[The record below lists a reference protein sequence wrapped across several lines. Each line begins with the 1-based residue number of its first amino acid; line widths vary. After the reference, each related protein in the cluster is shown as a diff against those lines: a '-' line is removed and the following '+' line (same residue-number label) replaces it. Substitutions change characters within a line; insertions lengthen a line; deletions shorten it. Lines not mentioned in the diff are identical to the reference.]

1 MQENDTFECIY
12 CLFFSYMIN
21 LLHISYKIFLST
33 DKKTHIVLKC
43 VRRLPALAE
52 CWSSWPRV
60 LPLPDSSG
68 PRLGPCSWSETGSD
82 ASRGPSGRWFSLW
95 SRCWQPVFTVCLWA
109 SGNVESHTVG
119 GALALCCVV
128 FSWRASLTWLQLH
141 CPWHGLR
148 GWAGA
153 TAPALWMGFFFYRIG
168 QKYNKVYK
176 VYLFLKTKV

>member
-1 MQENDTFECIY
+1 MQKNDKFECIY
-12 CLFFSYMIN
+12 CLFLFFSYMIN
-21 LLHISYKIFLST
+21 LLHISYKIFFYLQI
-33 DKKTHIVLKC
+33 KKPHIVLKC

-119 GALALCCVV
+119 GALALCCVQLTSV
-128 FSWRASLTWLQLH
+128 AHLTPASLPVTRPTWLSWSYSSCSLN
-141 CPWHGLR
+141 GI
-148 GWAGA
+148 
-153 TAPALWMGFFFYRIG
+153 FFLQDRPKI
-168 QKYNKVYK
+168 
-176 VYLFLKTKV
+176 